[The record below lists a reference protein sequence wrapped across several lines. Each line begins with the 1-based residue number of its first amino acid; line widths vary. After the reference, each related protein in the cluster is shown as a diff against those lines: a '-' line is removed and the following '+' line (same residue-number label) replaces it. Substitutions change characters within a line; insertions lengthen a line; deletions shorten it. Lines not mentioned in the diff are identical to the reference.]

1 MRKILFALSGAA
13 MAMTAAAAAADPPV
27 TGETC
32 TKYKDGV
39 CVSTHKVRGTPGYK
53 VGYVF
58 GPNYTYTTVSDLP
71 QPVVV
76 QYKLGPDYRYVSSD
90 GYVYVVDPSTYAV
103 TRVIEVPR

>member
-13 MAMTAAAAAADPPV
+13 MALTTAAAAADPPV
-27 TGETC
+27 TGQVC

-39 CVSTHKVRGTPGYK
+39 CVSTHKVRGSPGYK

-58 GPNYTYTTVSDLP
+58 GPNYTYTQVSDLP

-76 QYKLGPDYRYVSSD
+76 QQHLGPDYRYVSAD
-90 GYVYVVDPSTYAV
+90 GYIYVVDPSTYAV